1 MPRLTIPKSSETAV
15 LIDPQQIRDL
25 VQLMKDHDLIEI
37 DLRDGD
43 QQISL
48 KRSGPVPPPVAAA
61 MAPPVVVAPVPV
73 TAAPSAAEPAAA
85 DDTEGLEPIKS
96 PMVGTL
102 YMRPDPESEP
112 FVAVGSEITEDTIVC
127 VIEAMKVFNEIKAE
141 VAGTI
146 ERILVDNETPVEYG
160 QPLIL
165 VRPPA

>member
-1 MPRLTIPKSSETAV
+1 MTAAV
-15 LIDPQQIRDL
+15 TT
-25 VQLMKDHDLIEI
+25 
-37 DLRDGD
+37 
-43 QQISL
+43 
-48 KRSGPVPPPVAAA
+48 AAA
-61 MAPPVVVAPVPV
+61 
-73 TAAPSAAEPAAA
+73 TEPAATA
-85 DDTEGLEPIKS
+85 DDAEGLEPIKS

-102 YMRPDPESEP
+102 YTRPDRESDP

-127 VIEAMKVFNEIKAE
+127 IIEAMKVFNEIKAE